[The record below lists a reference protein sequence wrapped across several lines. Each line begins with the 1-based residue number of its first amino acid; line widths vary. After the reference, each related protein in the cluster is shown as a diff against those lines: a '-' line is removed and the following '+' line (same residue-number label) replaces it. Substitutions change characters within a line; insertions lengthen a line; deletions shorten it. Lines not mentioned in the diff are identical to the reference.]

1 MKEAITKPRKKNGI
15 NAPARIILMTSCD
28 VKAGKPAPDVYLE
41 AAKLLNL
48 NPCDCV
54 VFEDIP
60 AGIMAGK
67 AAGMTVFAV
76 EDEFSEPL
84 REKKLA
90 LADGWVRDYT
100 DFI

>member
-1 MKEAITKPRKKNGI
+1 M
-15 NAPARIILMTSCD
+15 
-28 VKAGKPAPDVYLE
+28 
-41 AAKLLNL
+41 

-76 EDEFSEPL
+76 EDEFSDPL

-100 DFI
+100 ELI